1 MVVIKGE
8 RKEKGLER
16 EGGEGGE
23 RKGCSQED
31 EDERVSR

>member
-16 EGGEGGE
+16 EGGE